1 MAQTIGRAIDILEY
15 CSEAPRSLKQLAEML
30 GVHRST
36 AFRIA
41 QTLAE
46 AGFVRKNPD
55 GTYGVGFRLAG
66 LAKTALDQF
75 DLRTVV
81 HPHIERLGAEIG
93 FTIQF
98 AVVQG
103 NHIIYVDKIEPP
115 NSISLN
121 TRIGGFVVLHT
132 AGVSK
137 AILAFLAPKEVKR
150 ILANATFEPFNENTI
165 TSLEDFVGLLAD
177 VRGNGWACD
186 RGEYEKISNCIAA
199 PVWDYAGQV
208 VGAIS
213 ITAFR
218 EVADIDRLLTYRP
231 RLIETTTAVSRE
243 LGWDGAKRD
252 VPGESVA

>member
-36 AFRIA
+36 AFRMV

-46 AGFVRKNPD
+46 AGFVRKNAD

-81 HPHIERLGAEIG
+81 HPYIERLGAKVG

-103 NHIIYVDKIEPP
+103 SHIIYVDKIEPP
-115 NSISLN
+115 NSITLN
-121 TRIGGFVVLHT
+121 TRIGGFVVIHT

-137 AILAFLAPKEVKR
+137 AILAFLAPGEVSR
-150 ILANATFEPFNENTI
+150 ILANATFERFTENSI
-165 TSLEDFVGLLAD
+165 TSRDAFITLLD
-177 VRGNGWACD
+177 EVRANGWACD
-186 RGEYEKISNCIAA
+186 RGEYETISNCIAA
-199 PVWDYAGQV
+199 PVWDYSNRV

-218 EVADIDRLLTYRP
+218 AVADIQRLLEYLPT
-231 RLIETTTAVSRE
+231 LIETTTAVSKE
-243 LGWDGAKRD
+243 LGWNGIKTEYPVDHA
-252 VPGESVA
+252 E

>member
-1 MAQTIGRAIDILEY
+1 MAQSVGRAIDILEF
-15 CSEAPRSLKQLAEML
+15 CSETPRSLKQLAEML

-46 AGFVRKNPD
+46 AGFVRKNAD

-81 HPHIERLGAEIG
+81 HPHIERLGAKIG

-103 NHIIYVDKIEPP
+103 SHILYVDKIEPP

-121 TRIGGFVVLHT
+121 TRIGGFVVIHT

-137 AILAFLAPKEVKR
+137 AILAFLAQRDVSR
-150 ILANATFEPFNENTI
+150 VLSNATFDKFTDHSI
-165 TSLEDFVGLLAD
+165 TSRDAFIERLDE
-177 VRGNGWACD
+177 VRRNGWAYD
-186 RGEYEKISNCIAA
+186 RGEYESISNCIAA
-199 PVWDYAGQV
+199 PVRDYSGGV
-208 VGAIS
+208 VGAVS

-218 EVADIDRLLTYRP
+218 EVADIERLLEFLP
-231 RLIETTTAVSRE
+231 NLIETTTAVSRE
-243 LGWDGAKRD
+243 LGWSGAQLRHL
-252 VPGESVA
+252 VEVEG

>member
-1 MAQTIGRAIDILEY
+1 MAQSVGRAIDILEF
-15 CSEAPRSLKQLAEML
+15 CSETPRSLKQLADML

-41 QTLAE
+41 QTLAD
-46 AGFVRKNPD
+46 AGFVRRNLD

-66 LAKTALDQF
+66 LAKTALDNF

-81 HPHIERLGAEIG
+81 HPHIERLGAKIG

-98 AVVQG
+98 AVAQG
-103 NHIIYVDKIEPP
+103 SHIIYVDKIEPQ

-121 TRIGGFVVLHT
+121 TKIGGFVVIHT

-137 AILAFLAPKEVKR
+137 AILAFLEPKQVDQ
-150 ILANATFEPFNENTI
+150 ILANATFEKLTASTI
-165 TSLEDFVGLLAD
+165 TTRDGFLRRLVE
-177 VRGNGWACD
+177 VRKNGWASD
-186 RGEYEKISNCIAA
+186 RGEYETISNCIAA
-199 PVWDYAGQV
+199 PVRDYSNMV

-218 EVADIDRLLTYRP
+218 EVADIDRLVELLP
-231 RLIETTTAVSRE
+231 DLIETTTAVSKE
-243 LGWDGAKRD
+243 LGWNGLTEETSS
-252 VPGESVA
+252 G

>member
-1 MAQTIGRAIDILEY
+1 MAQTIGRAIDVLEY
-15 CSEAPRSLKQLAEML
+15 CSEAPRSLRQLAEML

-46 AGFVRKNPD
+46 AGFVRKNAD

-75 DLRTVV
+75 DLRTIV

-98 AVVQG
+98 AVAQG
-103 NHIIYVDKIEPP
+103 SHIIYVDKIEPP
-115 NSISLN
+115 DSITLN

-137 AILAFLAPKEVKR
+137 AILAFLTQKEARK
-150 ILANATFEPFNENTI
+150 ILANATFERFTDHTI
-165 TSLEDFVGLLAD
+165 TSLDAFDKVLAE
-177 VRGNGWACD
+177 VRESGWACD

-199 PVWDYAGQV
+199 PVWNYAGQV

-218 EVADIDRLLTYRP
+218 EVADIDKLLTYRP
-231 RLIETTTAVSRE
+231 RLIDTTTAVSRE
-243 LGWDGAKRD
+243 LGWGGPRLIHEADC
-252 VPGESVA
+252 